1 LLENVTFKSGTP
13 TVDYEDDTI
22 TENTR
27 ASYPLAFAD
36 KKSCPCVEALPKN
49 IFFLTA
55 DASGVLPPISAL
67 NKVQAKAFFLT
78 GYTSKLAGTEMG
90 VKEPKPT
97 FSACFGAAF
106 MPLPPIFY
114 ADLLENKI
122 EESDAKV
129 WLINTGWTKGAY
141 GTGYRMPIA
150 ITRTLINTVLSGDFN
165 TETWVKHP
173 VFGLAVPTEFPGV
186 DSAFLETKAGWED
199 EQAYRAQADQLLK
212 EFIKNLSNYVG
223 ENEATTMMVQ

>member
-1 LLENVTFKSGTP
+1 
-13 TVDYEDDTI
+13 
-22 TENTR
+22 
-27 ASYPLAFAD
+27 
-36 KKSCPCVEALPKN
+36 
-49 IFFLTA
+49 
-55 DASGVLPPISAL
+55 
-67 NKVQAKAFFLT
+67 
-78 GYTSKLAGTEMG
+78 
-90 VKEPKPT
+90 
-97 FSACFGAAF
+97 
-106 MPLPPIFY
+106 
-114 ADLLENKI
+114 LLENKI